1 MIEQELDELYT
12 ELCRRIDAAG
22 EGRGELYL
30 ARLALLLMGELGD
43 RARSERAIIAAAP
56 DAA

>member
-1 MIEQELDELYT
+1 MTEQDLDELYT
-12 ELCRRIDAAG
+12 QLCRRIEAAG

-30 ARLALLLMGELGD
+30 ARLALLLMGEVGD
-43 RARSERAIIAAAP
+43 RARIERAIIAAAP